1 LRLHTEYSLVD
12 GIVRVPEL
20 MAAVSSAGMPAV
32 ALTDQSNLFA
42 MVKFY
47 KEALSAGV
55 KPLIGVDA
63 WIREVGERAPPSR
76 IVFLCQDL
84 VGYRHLTQL
93 VTRSFLEGQQ
103 RGAPMLERSWL
114 QSDMLRGLIVL
125 SGGAEGDI
133 GQAITRGR
141 DDEAARCLA
150 RWQALCG
157 DRFYLEVQR
166 TGRAGEEA
174 HAEAVIDLALERGVA
189 AIATNDV
196 RFLTRAEFDAHE
208 ARVCIHDGALLA
220 DPARARRY
228 SEEQYLKSPA
238 EMAEL
243 FKDMPELLDNT
254 IEISKR
260 CSLEIRLGSSMLPAY
275 PVPAGSNTEDFLR
288 DEAVRGLG
296 ARLTASQIA
305 GDGRTAADGR
315 TADVARAVANEARMA
330 DEVRA
335 AANEMRAAN
344 DACAVA
350 NEARTAAS
358 DPRTPAYQ
366 ARLDLELGVICSMG
380 FAGYFLIVADF
391 IRWARENGVPV
402 GPGRGSGAGS
412 LVAYVLGI
420 TDLDPI
426 EHDLLFERFLNP
438 ERVSMPDFDV
448 DFCMEGRDRVIEY
461 VANKYGRERVSQII
475 TYGTLAA
482 KAVVRDVGRV
492 LGHNY
497 GYVDKIAKLI
507 PFEIGITL
515 DKALEQEEELK
526 RLYSGDAEVRELID
540 LARTLEGLARNA
552 GTHAGGV
559 VIAPSVLTD
568 FTPLYCEEGSTTPVT
583 QFDKDDVEAAG
594 LVKFDFLGLRTLT
607 IIDWAVRDINTKRA
621 SLGEAPLV
629 ISALPM
635 DDAATYQ
642 LLKSCKTT
650 AVFQLESRG
659 MKDLIRRLQ
668 PDRFGDIVA
677 LVALFRPGPLQSG
690 MVEDFISRKHDT
702 SGATIDYLHPDLKP
716 VLAATY
722 GVILYQEQV
731 MQIAQILAGYTLG
744 GADLLRRAMGK
755 KKAEEMAKQ
764 RSVFVSGAVARGV
777 REAQATHIFDLMEK
791 FAGYGFNKS
800 HSAAY
805 ALLSYQTAWLK
816 AHYPAAFMA
825 AVLSSDMDKTDKVVT
840 LIDECASMELTV
852 QPPDVNESVYAFHVS
867 GPLSIRFGLGAIKGV
882 GASAVEAIIEE
893 RTARGPFQ
901 SLPDLCRRIDLQR
914 VNRRVFDALI
924 RSGSLDRIGPNRA
937 TLTAELDRAMHL
949 GEQNSR
955 AMSVGQVDLFGLS
968 AAPDSVVTDW
978 NEATRLA
985 GERETLGLF
994 LSGHPITPYQPDLKL
1009 LGCARLAD
1017 VISGPKPAAPIDG
1030 ARSWSAGKAA
1040 TVAGLVLEI
1049 RRRPNRVTL
1058 ILDDRSARLEVS
1070 LYEEIFQQHRDIIV
1084 KDAIL
1089 IIDGT
1094 LRFDDFIEAWRLQAK
1109 SLMDIDRARERFAR
1123 RLWLRWPAEFDGPQG
1138 MNRFEQ
1144 MLKPYLRGPCGVSV
1158 VVNRPEYSGRLNLA
1172 DTWSVRASRELLD
1185 KLSALVGRD
1194 GWYLVYGP
1202 RNDVRG
1208 EETSSWR

>member
-1 LRLHTEYSLVD
+1 VSQFVHLRLHTEYSLVD
-12 GIVRVPEL
+12 GVVRVPDL
-20 MAAVSSAGMPAV
+20 MAAVAAAGMPAV

-47 KEALSAGV
+47 KEAQAAGI

-63 WIREVGERAPPSR
+63 WIREAGERALPTR
-76 IVFLCQDL
+76 IVFLCQNL
-84 VGYRHLTQL
+84 IGYRNLTRL
-93 VTRSFLEGQQ
+93 VTRSYLEGQQ
-103 RGAPMLERSWL
+103 RGAPMLDRSWL
-114 QSDMLRGLIVL
+114 QRESLQGLILL

-133 GQAITRGR
+133 GRCLGRGR
-141 DDEAARCLA
+141 DADALRCLQG
-150 RWQALCG
+150 WQSLCG

-174 HAEAVIDLALERGVA
+174 YTEAVLDLASEQGVA
-189 AIATNDV
+189 ALATNDV
-196 RFLTRAEFDAHE
+196 RFLQREDFEAHE

-220 DPARARRY
+220 DSSRARRY

-238 EMAEL
+238 EMAAL
-243 FKDMPELLDNT
+243 FSDVPELLANT
-254 IEISKR
+254 VEVAKR
-260 CSLEIRLGSSMLPAY
+260 CSLEIRLGASMLPAY
-275 PVPAGSNTEDFLR
+275 PVPPGTSTEDFLR
-288 DEAVRGLG
+288 LEARRGLG
-296 ARLTASQIA
+296 SRLTAPPSTYEARLT
-305 GDGRTAADGR
+305 
-315 TADVARAVANEARMA
+315 
-330 DEVRA
+330 
-335 AANEMRAAN
+335 
-344 DACAVA
+344 
-350 NEARTAAS
+350 
-358 DPRTPAYQ
+358 
-366 ARLDLELGVICSMG
+366 LELDVICPMG

-448 DFCMEGRDRVIEY
+448 DFCMEGRDRVIDY

-497 GYVDKIAKLI
+497 GYVDRIAKLI
-507 PFEIGITL
+507 PFEIGMTL
-515 DKALEQEEELK
+515 EKALLQEEELK
-526 RLYSGDAEVRELID
+526 RLYDGDAEVHELID
-540 LARTLEGLARNA
+540 LASSLEGLARNA

-607 IIDWAVRDINTKRA
+607 IIDWAVRDINAVRA
-621 SLGEAPLV
+621 ARGEPVLNMAE
-629 ISALPM
+629 LPM
-635 DDAATYQ
+635 DDAPSFA
-642 LLKSCKTT
+642 LLKSTKTT

-690 MVEDFISRKHDT
+690 MVDDFIARKHDT

-716 VLAATY
+716 VLEATY

-744 GADLLRRAMGK
+744 SADLLRRAMGK
-755 KKAEEMAKQ
+755 KKPEEMAKQ
-764 RSVFVSGAVARGV
+764 RSIFVDGAVTRGC
-777 REAQATHIFDLMEK
+777 AKSQATMIFDLMEK

-816 AHYPAAFMA
+816 AHYPASFMA
-825 AVLSSDMDKTDKVVT
+825 AVLSSDMDKTDKVVM
-840 LIDECASMELTV
+840 LFDECASMGLTV
-852 QPPDVNESVYAFHVS
+852 LPPDVNESVYAFRVA
-867 GPLSIRFGLGAIKGV
+867 GELSIRYGMGAIKGV

-893 RTARGPFQ
+893 RGARGPF
-901 SLPDLCRRIDLQR
+901 STLPDLCRRVDLQR
-914 VNRRVFDALI
+914 VNRRVFEALI
-924 RSGSLDRIGPNRA
+924 RSGSLDSIGANRA
-937 TLTAELDRAMHL
+937 TLMAELDRAMQL

-955 AMSVGQVDLFGLS
+955 AISVGQVDLFGLS
-968 AAPDSVVTDW
+968 AAENASVADW
-978 NEATRLA
+978 SEAQRLA

-994 LSGHPITPYQPDLKL
+994 LSGHPITPYEPDLKFL
-1009 LGCARLAD
+1009 VSARLAD
-1017 VISGPKPAAPIDG
+1017 VGGPKPVAAEG
-1030 ARSWSAGKAA
+1030 GRSWGGGKSA

-1070 LYEEIFQQHRDIIV
+1070 LYEETFQQHRDIIV

-1089 IIDGT
+1089 IVEGT

-1109 SLMDIDRARERFAR
+1109 TLMDIDRARERYAR
-1123 RLWLRWPAEFDGPQG
+1123 RLWLKWPSEFDDPQG
-1138 MNRFEQ
+1138 MGRFEQ

-1158 VVNRPEYSGRLNLA
+1158 ALNRAEYSGKMHLSDA
-1172 DTWSVRASRELLD
+1172 WSVRPTRELLS
-1185 KLSALVGRD
+1185 KLSSMVGRE

>member
-1 LRLHTEYSLVD
+1 MTGFVHLRLHTEYSLID
-12 GIVRVPEL
+12 GIVRMPEL
-20 MAAVSSAGMPAV
+20 MTAVASAGMPAV

-47 KEALSAGV
+47 KDAQQAGV

-63 WIREVGERAPPSR
+63 WIREAAERAPPTR
-76 IVFLCQDL
+76 LVLLCQNL
-84 VGYRHLTQL
+84 TGYRHLTQL
-93 VTRSFLEGQQ
+93 VTRSYLEGQQ
-103 RGAPMLERSWL
+103 RGAPMIERAWL
-114 QSDMLRGLIVL
+114 TAESLGGLVVL
-125 SGGAEGDI
+125 SGGPDGDI
-133 GQAITRGR
+133 GRAIARGR
-141 DDEAARCLA
+141 EDEAARCLDA
-150 RWQALCG
+150 WLDLCG

-166 TGRAGEEA
+166 TGRPGELVYTEA
-174 HAEAVIDLALERGVA
+174 ALDLAAARSVA
-189 AIATNDV
+189 ALATNDV
-196 RFLTRAEFDAHE
+196 RFLTRADFEAHE

-220 DPARARRY
+220 DPARPRRY

-243 FKDMPELLDNT
+243 FADCPELLMNT
-254 IEISKR
+254 VEVAKR
-260 CSLEIRLGSSMLPAY
+260 CSLEIKLGASMLPAY
-275 PVPAGSNTEDFLR
+275 PVPVGSTTEDYLR
-288 DEAVRGLG
+288 DEAQRGLRE
-296 ARLTASQIA
+296 RL
-305 GDGRTAADGR
+305 AA
-315 TADVARAVANEARMA
+315 
-330 DEVRA
+330 
-335 AANEMRAAN
+335 
-344 DACAVA
+344 
-350 NEARTAAS
+350 
-358 DPRTPAYQ
+358 TPAPGSAPRVREEYEQ
-366 ARLDLELGVICSMG
+366 RLALELGVICSMG

-448 DFCMEGRDRVIEY
+448 DFCMEGRDRVIDY
-461 VANKYGRERVSQII
+461 VAAKYGRERVSQII

-497 GYVDKIAKLI
+497 GYVDRIAKLI

-515 DKALEQEEELK
+515 DKALEQEEELAK
-526 RLYSGDAEVRELID
+526 LYGSDGEVRELID
-540 LARTLEGLARNA
+540 LARSLEGLARNA

-568 FTPLYCEEGSTTPVT
+568 FTPLYCEEGSSTPVT

-607 IIDWAVRDINTKRA
+607 IIDWAVRDINAAREA
-621 SLGEAPLV
+621 AGEAPLV
-629 ISALPM
+629 ITALPM

-642 LLKSCKTT
+642 LLKNCSTT

-690 MVEDFISRKHDT
+690 MVDDFIARKHDT
-702 SGATIDYLHPDLKP
+702 SGSAIDYLHPDLKP
-716 VLAATY
+716 VLEATY

-755 KKAEEMAKQ
+755 KKPEEMAKQ

-777 REAQATHIFDLMEK
+777 REQQATWIFDLMEK

-825 AVLSSDMDKTDKVVT
+825 AVLSADMDKTDKIVT
-840 LIDECASMELTV
+840 LIDECASMKLEVL
-852 QPPDVNESVYAFHVS
+852 PPAVNESVYAFKVA
-867 GPLSIRFGLGAIKGV
+867 GPASIRYGLGAIKGV
-882 GASAVEAIIEE
+882 GKAAVEALIAD
-893 RTARGPFQ
+893 RGARGPFT
-901 SLPDLCRRIDLQR
+901 SLADLCRRIDLSR
-914 VNRRVFDALI
+914 VNKRALEAMI
-924 RSGSLDRIGPNRA
+924 RSGCLDALGANRA
-937 TLTAELDRAMHL
+937 TLSAELERSMQL
-949 GEQNSR
+949 GEQNSL
-955 AMSVGQVDLFGLS
+955 AVSTGQDDLFGLG
-968 AAPDSVVTDW
+968 AAQAAVLPATGVLPDWT
-978 NEATRLA
+978 EAVRL
-985 GERETLGLF
+985 GYERETLGLF
-994 LSGHPITPYQPDLKL
+994 LSGHPITPYEPDLKFL
-1009 LGCARLAD
+1009 VSARLAD
-1017 VISGPKPAAPIDG
+1017 IGGPKPAPAPEG
-1030 ARSWSAGKAA
+1030 GRTWVAA
-1040 TVAGLVLEI
+1040 KTVTVAGLVLEI

-1058 ILDDRSARLEVS
+1058 ILDDRSGRLEVS
-1070 LYEEIFQQHRDIIV
+1070 LFEELFQQYREIIV

-1089 IIDGT
+1089 VIDGG

-1109 SLMDIDRARERFAR
+1109 ALLPIDKARERYAR

-1138 MNRFEQ
+1138 LNRFEEL
-1144 MLKPYLRGPCGVSV
+1144 LKPYLRGPCGISV
-1158 VVNRPEYSGRLNLA
+1158 AIQRPGFSGKLNLA
-1172 DTWSVRASRELLD
+1172 EAWSVRPTREFLD
-1185 KLSALVGRD
+1185 SLSALVGRD

-1202 RNDVRG
+1202 RSEVRG
-1208 EETSSWR
+1208 EESSSWR

>member
-1 LRLHTEYSLVD
+1 VRDVSQFVHLKLHTEYSLVD
-12 GIVRVPEL
+12 GVVRVPEL
-20 MAAVSSAGMPAV
+20 MAAVSSAAMPAV

-47 KEALSAGV
+47 KEAQAAGV

-63 WIREVGERAPPSR
+63 WVREVGERVPPSR
-76 IVFLCQDL
+76 IVFLCQNL
-84 VGYRHLTQL
+84 EGYRHLTQL
-93 VTRSFLEGQQ
+93 VTRSYLEGQQ
-103 RGAPMLERSWL
+103 RGVPMLEHEWL
-114 QSDMLRGLIVL
+114 DAANLRGLIVL
-125 SGGAEGDI
+125 SGGPEGDI
-133 GQAITRGR
+133 GRALTRGR
-141 DDEAARCLA
+141 EDEAERCLK
-150 RWQALCG
+150 RWQDLCG
-157 DRFYLEVQR
+157 NRFYLEVQR
-166 TGRAGEEA
+166 TGRAGEQVYA
-174 HAEAVIDLALERGVA
+174 DAALDLAERHGVA
-189 AIATNDV
+189 ALATNDV
-196 RFLTRAEFDAHE
+196 RFLSRGDFEAHE

-220 DPARARRY
+220 DPGRPRRY
-228 SEEQYLKSPA
+228 SEEQYLKSPQ
-238 EMAEL
+238 EMAQL
-243 FKDMPELLDNT
+243 FADVPELLANT
-254 IEISKR
+254 LEVAKR
-260 CSLEIRLGSSMLPAY
+260 CSLEIRLGASMLPAY
-275 PVPAGSNTEDFLR
+275 PVPSGSSTEEYLR
-288 DEAVRGLG
+288 TQSQRGLEARLAEPPQQYG
-296 ARLTASQIA
+296 ARLT
-305 GDGRTAADGR
+305 
-315 TADVARAVANEARMA
+315 
-330 DEVRA
+330 
-335 AANEMRAAN
+335 
-344 DACAVA
+344 
-350 NEARTAAS
+350 
-358 DPRTPAYQ
+358 
-366 ARLDLELGVICSMG
+366 LELDVICAMG

-448 DFCMEGRDRVIEY
+448 DFCMDGRDRVIDY
-461 VANKYGRERVSQII
+461 VAKKYGRERVSQII

-507 PFEIGITL
+507 PMEIGMTL
-515 DKALEQEEELK
+515 EKALEQEEELR
-526 RLYSGDAEVRELID
+526 RLYQEDGEVRDLID
-540 LARTLEGLARNA
+540 LAKSLEGLARNA

-607 IIDWAVRDINTKRA
+607 IIDWVVRDVNAERA
-621 SLGEAPLV
+621 ARGEAPLV
-629 ISALPM
+629 MNNLPM
-635 DDAATYQ
+635 DDPATYA
-642 LLKSCKTT
+642 LLKSTRTT

-659 MKDLIRRLQ
+659 MKDLIKRLQ

-690 MVEDFISRKHDT
+690 MVDDFIARKHDT
-702 SGATIDYLHPDLKP
+702 SGATIDYLHPQLKP
-716 VLAATY
+716 ALEATY

-744 GADLLRRAMGK
+744 SADLLRRAMGK
-755 KKAEEMAKQ
+755 KKPEEMAKQ
-764 RSVFVSGAVARGV
+764 RSIFVQGATARGV

-825 AVLSSDMDKTDKVVT
+825 AVLSSDMDKTDKVV
-840 LIDECASMELTV
+840 LLFDECASMGLTV
-852 QPPDVNESVYAFHVS
+852 LPPDVNESVFKFRVA
-867 GPLSIRFGLGAIKGV
+867 GPLSIRYGLGAIKGV
-882 GASAVEAIIEE
+882 GESAVEAMIEE
-893 RTARGPFQ
+893 RSARGPFK
-901 SLPDLCRRIDLQR
+901 SLPDLCHRIDLQR
-914 VNRRVFDALI
+914 VNRRVFEALI
-924 RSGSLDRIGPNRA
+924 KSGSLDRIGPNRA
-937 TLTAELDRAMHL
+937 SLNAELERSMHL
-949 GEQNSR
+949 GEQSSR
-955 AMSVGQVDLFGLS
+955 ASSVGQVDLFGLS
-968 AAPDSVVTDW
+968 ATAAEPAAVADW
-978 NEATRLA
+978 SEAQRLA

-994 LSGHPITPYQPDLKL
+994 LTGHPITPYEPDLKFL
-1009 LGCARLAD
+1009 VSARLAD
-1017 VISGPKPAAPIDG
+1017 VGGPKPAPAPEG
-1030 ARSWSAGKAA
+1030 GRSWSAGKPA

-1070 LYEEIFQQHRDIIV
+1070 LFEEAFQQHRDIIV

-1089 IIDGT
+1089 IVEGS
-1094 LRFDDFIEAWRLQAK
+1094 LRYDDFIEGWRLQAK
-1109 SLMDIDRARERFAR
+1109 TLMDIDRARERFAR
-1123 RLWLRWPAEFDGPQG
+1123 RLWLKWPKEFDEPAG
-1138 MNRFEQ
+1138 MSRFEQ

-1158 VVNRPEYSGRLNLA
+1158 ALNRPEYSGKVHLSDA
-1172 DTWSVRASRELLD
+1172 WSVRPTRELLN
-1185 KLSALVGRD
+1185 KLSALVGRE

>member
-47 KEALSAGV
+47 KEALAAGV

-76 IVFLCQDL
+76 AVFLCQNL

-114 QSDMLRGLIVL
+114 QSDMLQGLIVL

-133 GQAITRGR
+133 GQAIARGR

-150 RWQALCG
+150 RWQELCG

-166 TGRAGEEA
+166 TGRAGEEIY
-174 HAEAVIDLALERGVA
+174 AEAVIDLGLEHGVA
-189 AIATNDV
+189 ALATNDV
-196 RFLTRAEFDAHE
+196 RFLTRAEFEAHE

-220 DPARARRY
+220 DPGRARRY

-243 FKDMPELLDNT
+243 FKDAPELLDNT
-254 IEISKR
+254 VEVAKR

-288 DEAVRGLG
+288 EEAVRGLE
-296 ARLTASQIA
+296 ARLTASR
-305 GDGRTAADGR
+305 GAA
-315 TADVARAVANEARMA
+315 AAVAG
-330 DEVRA
+330 
-335 AANEMRAAN
+335 
-344 DACAVA
+344 
-350 NEARTAAS
+350 TS
-358 DPRTPAYQ
+358 AYE

-391 IRWARENGVPV
+391 IRWARDNGVPV

-526 RLYSGDAEVRELID
+526 RLYEGDSEVRELID

-607 IIDWAVRDINTKRA
+607 IIDWAVRDINAKRA
-621 SLGEAPLV
+621 LVGEAPLV
-629 ISALPM
+629 MSALPM

-690 MVEDFISRKHDT
+690 MVEDFIARKHDT

-777 REAQATHIFDLMEK
+777 RESQATHIFDLMEK

-840 LIDECASMELTV
+840 LIDECASMGLTV

-867 GPLSIRFGLGAIKGV
+867 GAMSIRFGLGAIKGV

-893 RTARGPFQ
+893 RTAAGPFQ

-968 AAPDSVVTDW
+968 AAPDSVVADW

-994 LSGHPITPYQPDLKL
+994 LSGHPITPYEPDLRL

-1017 VISGPKPAAPIDG
+1017 VVSGPKPAAPIDG

-1123 RLWLRWPAEFDGPQG
+1123 RLWLRWPEEFDGPQG
-1138 MNRFEQ
+1138 LNRFEQ
-1144 MLKPYLRGPCGVSV
+1144 TLRPYLRGPCGVSV
-1158 VVNRPEYSGRLNLA
+1158 VVNRPEYVGRLNLA
-1172 DTWSVRASRELLD
+1172 ETWSVRASRELLD
-1185 KLSALVGRD
+1185 KLTALVGRD

>member
-1 LRLHTEYSLVD
+1 LHTEYSLVD

-20 MAAVSSAGMPAV
+20 MAAVSTAGMPAV

-47 KEALSAGV
+47 KEALAAGV

-76 IVFLCQDL
+76 VVFLCQNL
-84 VGYRHLTQL
+84 AGYRHLTQL

-114 QSDMLRGLIVL
+114 QGDVLQGLIVL

-133 GQAITRGR
+133 GQAIARGR
-141 DDEAARCLA
+141 DDEAARCLT
-150 RWQALCG
+150 RWQELCG

-174 HAEAVIDLALERGVA
+174 HAEAVIDLSLERGVA
-189 AIATNDV
+189 ALATNDV
-196 RFLTRAEFDAHE
+196 RFLTRAEFEAHE

-220 DPARARRY
+220 DPSRTRRY

-238 EMAEL
+238 EMVEL
-243 FKDMPELLDNT
+243 FKDAPELLDNT
-254 IEISKR
+254 VEVAKR
-260 CSLEIRLGSSMLPAY
+260 CSLEIRLGASMLPAY
-275 PVPAGSNTEDFLR
+275 PVPQGSNTEDFLR
-288 DEAVRGLG
+288 AEAARGLQ
-296 ARLTASQIA
+296 ARLMASR
-305 GDGRTAADGR
+305 GAA
-315 TADVARAVANEARMA
+315 T
-330 DEVRA
+330 EVPA
-335 AANEMRAAN
+335 ATE
-344 DACAVA
+344 
-350 NEARTAAS
+350 
-358 DPRTPAYQ
+358 TPAAPVAGGSGYE

-391 IRWARENGVPV
+391 IRWARDNGVPV

-526 RLYSGDAEVRELID
+526 RLYDGDSEIRELID

-607 IIDWAVRDINTKRA
+607 IIDWAVRDINAKRA
-621 SLGEAPLV
+621 ASGEAPLV
-629 ISALPM
+629 MSALPM

-690 MVEDFISRKHDT
+690 MVDDFIARKHDT

-716 VLAATY
+716 VLEATY

-777 REAQATHIFDLMEK
+777 RETQATHIFDLMEK

-840 LIDECASMELTV
+840 LIDECASMGLDV

-867 GPLSIRFGLGAIKGV
+867 GAMSIRFGLGAIKGV

-893 RTARGPFQ
+893 RTANGPYQ

-978 NEATRLA
+978 SEAQRLA

-994 LSGHPITPYQPDLKL
+994 LSGHPITPYEPDLKL

-1017 VISGPKPAAPIDG
+1017 VVSGPKPAAAADG
-1030 ARSWSAGKAA
+1030 ARSWSAGRAA

-1089 IIDGT
+1089 IVDGT
-1094 LRFDDFIEAWRLQAK
+1094 LRFDDFIEGWRLQAK

-1123 RLWLRWPAEFDGPQG
+1123 RLWLRWPEEFDGPQG
-1138 MNRFEQ
+1138 LNRFEQ
-1144 MLKPYLRGPCGVSV
+1144 MLRPYLRGPCGVSV
-1158 VVNRPEYSGRLNLA
+1158 AVNRPDYLGRLNLA

-1185 KLSALVGRD
+1185 KLTALVGRD
-1194 GWYLVYGP
+1194 GWYLLYGP

>member
-1 LRLHTEYSLVD
+1 MTGFVHLRLHTEYSLID
-12 GIVRVPEL
+12 GIVRMPEL
-20 MAAVSSAGMPAV
+20 MTAVASAGMPAV

-47 KEALSAGV
+47 KDAQQAGV

-63 WIREVGERAPPSR
+63 WIREAAERAPPTR
-76 IVFLCQDL
+76 LVLLCQNL
-84 VGYRHLTQL
+84 TGYRNLTQL
-93 VTRSFLEGQQ
+93 VTRSYLEGQQ
-103 RGAPMLERSWL
+103 RGAPMIERAWL
-114 QSDMLRGLIVL
+114 TAESLGGLVVL
-125 SGGAEGDI
+125 SGGPDGDI
-133 GQAITRGR
+133 GRAIARGR
-141 DDEAARCLA
+141 EDEAARCLDA
-150 RWQALCG
+150 WLDLCG

-166 TGRAGEEA
+166 TGRPGELVYTEA
-174 HAEAVIDLALERGVA
+174 ALDLAAARGVA
-189 AIATNDV
+189 ALATNDV
-196 RFLTRAEFDAHE
+196 RFLTRADFEAHE

-220 DPARARRY
+220 DPARPRRY

-243 FKDMPELLDNT
+243 FADCPELLMNT
-254 IEISKR
+254 VEVAKR
-260 CSLEIRLGSSMLPAY
+260 CSLEIKLGASMLPAY
-275 PVPAGSNTEDFLR
+275 PVPVGSTTEDYLR
-288 DEAVRGLG
+288 DEAQRGLRD
-296 ARLTASQIA
+296 RL
-305 GDGRTAADGR
+305 AA
-315 TADVARAVANEARMA
+315 
-330 DEVRA
+330 
-335 AANEMRAAN
+335 
-344 DACAVA
+344 
-350 NEARTAAS
+350 
-358 DPRTPAYQ
+358 TPAPGSAPRVREEYEQ
-366 ARLDLELGVICSMG
+366 RLALELGVICSMG

-448 DFCMEGRDRVIEY
+448 DFCMEGRDRVIDY
-461 VANKYGRERVSQII
+461 VAAKYGRERVSQII

-497 GYVDKIAKLI
+497 GYVDRIAKLI

-515 DKALEQEEELK
+515 DKALEQEEELAK
-526 RLYSGDAEVRELID
+526 LYGSDGEVRELID
-540 LARTLEGLARNA
+540 LARSLEGLARNA

-568 FTPLYCEEGSTTPVT
+568 FTPLYCEEGSSTPVT

-607 IIDWAVRDINTKRA
+607 IIDWAVRDINAGREA
-621 SLGEAPLV
+621 AGEAPLV
-629 ISALPM
+629 ITTLPM

-642 LLKSCKTT
+642 LLKNCSTT

-690 MVEDFISRKHDT
+690 MVDDFIARKHDT
-702 SGATIDYLHPDLKP
+702 SGSAIDYLHPDLKP
-716 VLAATY
+716 VLEATY

-755 KKAEEMAKQ
+755 KKPEEMAKQ

-777 REAQATHIFDLMEK
+777 REQQATWIFDLMEK

-825 AVLSSDMDKTDKVVT
+825 AVLSADMDKTDKIVT
-840 LIDECASMELTV
+840 LIDECASMKLEVL
-852 QPPDVNESVYAFHVS
+852 PPAVNESVYAFKVA
-867 GPLSIRFGLGAIKGV
+867 GPASIRYGLGAIKGV
-882 GASAVEAIIEE
+882 GKAAVEALIAD
-893 RTARGPFQ
+893 RGARGPFT
-901 SLPDLCRRIDLQR
+901 SLADLCRRIDLSR
-914 VNRRVFDALI
+914 VNKRALEAMI
-924 RSGSLDRIGPNRA
+924 RSGCLDALGANRA
-937 TLTAELDRAMHL
+937 TLSAELERSMQL
-949 GEQNSR
+949 GEQNSL
-955 AMSVGQVDLFGLS
+955 AVSTGQDDLFGLG
-968 AAPDSVVTDW
+968 AAQAAVLPATGVLPDWT
-978 NEATRLA
+978 EAVRL
-985 GERETLGLF
+985 GYERETLGLF
-994 LSGHPITPYQPDLKL
+994 LSGHPITPYEPDLKFL
-1009 LGCARLAD
+1009 VSARLAD
-1017 VISGPKPAAPIDG
+1017 IGGPKPAPAPEG
-1030 ARSWSAGKAA
+1030 GRTWVAA
-1040 TVAGLVLEI
+1040 KTVTVAGLVLEI

-1058 ILDDRSARLEVS
+1058 ILDDRSGRLEVS
-1070 LYEEIFQQHRDIIV
+1070 LFEELFQQYREIIV

-1089 IIDGT
+1089 VIDGG

-1109 SLMDIDRARERFAR
+1109 ALLPIDKARERYAR

-1138 MNRFEQ
+1138 LNRFEEL
-1144 MLKPYLRGPCGVSV
+1144 LKPYLRGPCGISV
-1158 VVNRPEYSGRLNLA
+1158 AIQRPGFSGKLNLA
-1172 DTWSVRASRELLD
+1172 EAWSVRPTREFLD
-1185 KLSALVGRD
+1185 SLSALVGRD

-1202 RNDVRG
+1202 RSEVRG
-1208 EETSSWR
+1208 EESSSWR

>member
-1 LRLHTEYSLVD
+1 VSQFVHLRLHTEYSLLD

-20 MAAVSSAGMPAV
+20 MAAVAAAGMPAV

-47 KEALSAGV
+47 KEAQGAGV

-63 WIREVGERAPPSR
+63 WIRDGERSSSR
-76 IVFLCQDL
+76 IVFLCQNM

-103 RGAPMLERSWL
+103 RGAPMLERAWL
-114 QSDMLRGLIVL
+114 EREMLEGLIVL

-133 GQAITRGR
+133 GQALARGKEE
-141 DDEAARCLA
+141 EAARCLA

-166 TGRAGEEA
+166 TGRAGEPVYS
-174 HAEAVIDLALERGVA
+174 EAVLDLAQERGVA
-189 AIATNDV
+189 AVATNDV
-196 RFLTRAEFDAHE
+196 RFLTRPEFEAHE

-220 DPARARRY
+220 DTNRARRY
-228 SEEQYLKSPA
+228 SEEQYLKTPD
-238 EMAEL
+238 EMAQL
-243 FKDMPELLDNT
+243 FADVPELLVNT
-254 IEISKR
+254 VEVAKR
-260 CSLEIRLGSSMLPAY
+260 CSLEIKLGASMLPAY
-275 PVPAGSNTEDFLR
+275 PVPAGSTTEQFLR
-288 DEAVRGLG
+288 DESQCGLD
-296 ARLTASQIA
+296 ARLRQARALNGISP
-305 GDGRTAADGR
+305 
-315 TADVARAVANEARMA
+315 DVA
-330 DEVRA
+330 
-335 AANEMRAAN
+335 
-344 DACAVA
+344 
-350 NEARTAAS
+350 
-358 DPRTPAYQ
+358 AYGE
-366 ARLDLELGVICSMG
+366 RLALELGVICSMG

-412 LVAYVLGI
+412 LVAFALGI

-448 DFCMEGRDRVIEY
+448 DFCMEGRDRVIDY
-461 VANKYGRERVSQII
+461 VAKKYGRERVSQII

-515 DKALEQEEELK
+515 DKALAQEEELR
-526 RLYSGDAEVRELID
+526 RLYDGDEDVRELID

-607 IIDWAVRDINTKRA
+607 IIDWAVRDINAQRA
-621 SLGEAPLV
+621 REGAPGV
-629 ISALPM
+629 VMSALPM

-690 MVEDFISRKHDT
+690 MVDDFIARKHDT
-702 SGATIDYLHPDLKP
+702 SGATIDYLHLDLKP
-716 VLAATY
+716 VLEATY

-755 KKAEEMAKQ
+755 KKPEEMAKQ
-764 RSVFVSGAVARGV
+764 RSVFVNGAVARGV
-777 REAQATHIFDLMEK
+777 REAQATMIFDLMEK

-840 LIDECASMELTV
+840 LIDECAGMNLIVE
-852 QPPDVNESVYAFHVS
+852 PPDVNESVYAFKVS
-867 GPLSIRFGLGAIKGV
+867 APKSIRYGMGAIKGV

-893 RTARGPFQ
+893 RTANGLYR
-901 SLPDLCRRIDLQR
+901 SLPDLCRRVDLQR
-914 VNRRVFDALI
+914 VNRRVFEALI
-924 RSGSLDRIGPNRA
+924 RSGSLDRIGANRA
-937 TLTAELDRAMHL
+937 SLTAQLDRAVHL

-955 AMSVGQVDLFGLS
+955 AMSVGQVDLFGLN
-968 AAPDSVVTDW
+968 AAEDTRIEEWTD
-978 NEATRLA
+978 AQRLA

-994 LSGHPITPYQPDLKL
+994 LTGHPITPYEPDLKFL
-1009 LGCARLAD
+1009 VGARLAD
-1017 VISGPKPAAPIDG
+1017 VGGAKPAAPKPVPG
-1030 ARSWSAGKAA
+1030 VERSWSTAKGRPA

-1058 ILDDRSARLEVS
+1058 ILDDRTGRLEVS
-1070 LYEEIFQQHRDIIV
+1070 LFEETFQQHRDIIV

-1089 IIDGT
+1089 VVDGS
-1094 LRFDDFIEAWRLQAK
+1094 LRYDDFIEAWRLQAK
-1109 SLMDIDRARERFAR
+1109 TLMDIDRARERFAR
-1123 RLWLRWPAEFDGPQG
+1123 RLWLKWPAALDGPSG
-1138 MNRFEQ
+1138 MTRFEE
-1144 MLKPYLRGPCGVSV
+1144 MLKPYTRGPCGVSV
-1158 VVNRPEYSGRLNLA
+1158 VVSRPDYSGRLNLGEA
-1172 DTWSVRASRELLD
+1172 WSIRPTRELLD
-1185 KLSALVGRD
+1185 KLSAVVGRD
-1194 GWYLVYGP
+1194 GWHLVYGP
-1202 RNDVRG
+1202 RNDIRG
-1208 EETSSWR
+1208 EESSSWQ

>member
-1 LRLHTEYSLVD
+1 MTPFVHLRLHTEYSLLD

-20 MAAVSSAGMPAV
+20 MAAVAGAGMPAV

-47 KEALSAGV
+47 KEAQAAGV

-63 WIREVGERAPPSR
+63 WIREAGERAQPSR
-76 IVFLCQDL
+76 VVLLCQNL
-84 VGYRHLTQL
+84 AGYRHLTQL

-103 RGAPMLERSWL
+103 RGGPQLDRRWL
-114 QSDMLRGLIVL
+114 DADTLGGLIVL
-125 SGGAEGDI
+125 CGGPQGDI
-133 GQAITRGR
+133 GQAFGRGR
-141 DDEAARCLA
+141 DEDAARCLS
-150 RWQALCG
+150 RWQDLCG
-157 DRFYLEVQR
+157 DRFYLEAQR
-166 TGRAGEEA
+166 TGRAGDEA
-174 HAEAVIDLALERGVA
+174 YTEAVLELAQRRGVPA
-189 AIATNDV
+189 VATNDV
-196 RFLTRAEFDAHE
+196 RFLTRAEFEAHE
-208 ARVCIHDGALLA
+208 ARVCIHDGAQLA
-220 DPARARRY
+220 DPARPRRY
-228 SEEQYLKSPA
+228 SEEQYLKNFK
-238 EMAEL
+238 EMSQL
-243 FKDMPELLDNT
+243 FADAPELLTNT
-254 IEISKR
+254 LEIAKR
-260 CSLEIRLGSSMLPAY
+260 CSLEIKLGASMLPAY
-275 PVPAGSNTEDFLR
+275 PVPAGSTTEHFLR
-288 DEAVRGLG
+288 DESERGMAARLEQARTLRGTVLDGPEYG
-296 ARLTASQIA
+296 ARLA
-305 GDGRTAADGR
+305 
-315 TADVARAVANEARMA
+315 
-330 DEVRA
+330 
-335 AANEMRAAN
+335 
-344 DACAVA
+344 
-350 NEARTAAS
+350 
-358 DPRTPAYQ
+358 
-366 ARLDLELGVICSMG
+366 LELGVICSMG

-412 LVAYVLGI
+412 LVAFALGV

-515 DKALEQEEELK
+515 DKALLQEEELR
-526 RLYSGDAEVRELID
+526 RLYGSDAEVRELID
-540 LARTLEGLARNA
+540 LARSLEGLARNA

-568 FTPLYCEEGSTTPVT
+568 FTPLYCEEGGTTPVT

-607 IIDWAVRDINTKRA
+607 IIDWAVRDIDAERA
-621 SLGEAPLV
+621 RGGEGPLLMN
-629 ISALPM
+629 ALPM

-642 LLKSCKTT
+642 LLKSTRTT

-690 MVEDFISRKHDT
+690 MVDDFIARKHDT
-702 SGATIDYLHPDLKP
+702 TGAAVDYLHPDLKP
-716 VLAATY
+716 VLEATY

-755 KKAEEMAKQ
+755 KKAEEMADQ
-764 RSVFVSGAVARGV
+764 RSVFVTGAVGRGV
-777 REAQATHIFDLMEK
+777 PEGQATMIFDLMEK

-816 AHYPAAFMA
+816 AHHPAAFMA

-840 LIDECASMELTV
+840 LRDECASMRLSVE
-852 QPPDVNESVYAFHVS
+852 PPDVNESVFAFRVA
-867 GPLSIRFGLGAIKGV
+867 GPRSIRYGMGAIKGV

-893 RTARGPFQ
+893 RTAHGPYR
-901 SLPDLCRRIDLQR
+901 SLPDLCSRVDLQR
-914 VNRRVFDALI
+914 VNRRVFEALI
-924 RSGSLDRIGPNRA
+924 RSGSLDRIGANRA
-937 TLTAELDRAMHL
+937 TLTAQLDRAVHL

-968 AAPDSVVTDW
+968 AAEDAALPEWSD
-978 NEATRLA
+978 AQRLA

-994 LSGHPITPYQPDLKL
+994 LTGHPITPYERDLKF
-1009 LGCARLAD
+1009 LGCARLVD
-1017 VISGPKPAAPIDG
+1017 VGGPKPAAAAG
-1030 ARSWSAGKAA
+1030 GERVWSAGRTA
-1040 TVAGLVLEI
+1040 TVGGLVWEI

-1058 ILDDRSARLEVS
+1058 ILDDGSARLEVT
-1070 LYEEIFQQHRDIIV
+1070 LFEEIFHQHRDIIV

-1094 LRFDDFIEAWRLQAK
+1094 LRFDDFIEGWRLQAK
-1109 SLMDIDRARERFAR
+1109 SIMDIDRARERFAR
-1123 RLWLRWPAEFDGPQG
+1123 RLWVRWPASFDGPQG
-1138 MNRFEQ
+1138 MNRFEDV
-1144 MLKPYLRGPCGVSV
+1144 LKPYLRGPCGMSV
-1158 VVNRPEYSGRLNLA
+1158 VVNRPEYSGRVNLA
-1172 DTWSVRASRELLD
+1172 DAWSVRPTRELLD
-1185 KLSALVGRD
+1185 KLSGLVGPD

-1202 RNDVRG
+1202 RNETRG

>member
-1 LRLHTEYSLVD
+1 MCGVSGFVHLRVHTEYSLVD

-20 MAAVSSAGMPAV
+20 MAAVAAAGMPAV

-47 KEALSAGV
+47 KEAQSAGV

-63 WIREVGERAPPSR
+63 WIREAGERAPPSR
-76 IVFLCQDL
+76 IVFLCQNL

-93 VTRSFLEGQQ
+93 VTRTFLEGQQ
-103 RGAPMLERSWL
+103 RGVPMLDRAWL
-114 QSDMLRGLIVL
+114 GGDALRGLIVL

-133 GQAITRGR
+133 GQAIVRGR

-150 RWQALCG
+150 RWQSLCG

-166 TGRAGEEA
+166 AGRPGDEA
-174 HAEAVIDLALERGVA
+174 YSEAVMDLAQTHGVA
-189 AIATNDV
+189 ALATNDV
-196 RFLTRAEFDAHE
+196 RFLTRADFEAHE
-208 ARVCIHDGALLA
+208 ARVCIHEGAQLA
-220 DPARARRY
+220 DTSRTRRY

-243 FKDMPELLDNT
+243 YADAPELLRNT
-254 IEISKR
+254 VEVAKR
-260 CSLEIRLGSSMLPAY
+260 CSLEIRLGASILPAY
-275 PVPAGSNTEDFLR
+275 PVPAGSSTEDFLR
-288 DEAVRGLG
+288 EESQRGLS
-296 ARLTASQIA
+296 ARL
-305 GDGRTAADGR
+305 
-315 TADVARAVANEARMA
+315 
-330 DEVRA
+330 A
-335 AANEMRAAN
+335 AA
-344 DACAVA
+344 
-350 NEARTAAS
+350 
-358 DPRTPAYQ
+358 PALALNPESAGVYQ
-366 ARLDLELGVICSMG
+366 ARLELELGVICAMG

-412 LVAYVLGI
+412 LVAYVLCI

-448 DFCMEGRDRVIEY
+448 DFCMDGRDRVIAY
-461 VANKYGRERVSQII
+461 VADKYGRDRVSQII

-515 DKALEQEEELK
+515 DKALEQEEELR
-526 RLYSGDAEVRELID
+526 RLYDADAEVHELID
-540 LARTLEGLARNA
+540 LARSLEGLARNA

-607 IIDWAVRDINTKRA
+607 IIDWVVRDINTERA
-621 SLGEAPLV
+621 QRGEALLV
-629 ISALPM
+629 MTALPM
-635 DDAATYQ
+635 DDAATYA
-642 LLKSCKTT
+642 LLKSTKTT

-690 MVEDFISRKHDT
+690 MVEDFIARKHDT

-755 KKAEEMAKQ
+755 KKAEEMASQ

-777 REAQATHIFDLMEK
+777 KEAQATYIFDLMEK

-816 AHYPAAFMA
+816 AHYPAAYMA

-840 LIDECASMELTV
+840 LIDECTSMGLKV
-852 QPPDVNESVYAFHVS
+852 LPPDVNESVYAFRVA
-867 GPLSIRFGLGAIKGV
+867 GTDRIRYGMGAIKGV
-882 GASAVEAIIEE
+882 GAAAVEAIIDE
-893 RTARGPFQ
+893 RASNGAFK
-901 SLPDLCRRIDLQR
+901 SLPDLCRRIDLQK

-924 RSGSLDRIGPNRA
+924 RSGSLDLIGPNRA
-937 TLTAELDRAMHL
+937 TLTAELDRAMQL

-955 AMSVGQVDLFGLS
+955 ATSVGQVDLFGLS
-968 AAPDSVVTDW
+968 SAAPDAALADW
-978 NEATRLA
+978 SEAQRLA

-994 LSGHPITPYQPDLKL
+994 LSGHPITPYEPDLKF
-1009 LGCARLAD
+1009 LGCQRLAD
-1017 VISGPKPAAPIDG
+1017 VTSGPKPAPAADG
-1030 ARSWSAGKAA
+1030 QRVWSAGKAA

-1070 LYEEIFQQHRDIIV
+1070 LYEETFQQYRDIIV

-1138 MNRFEQ
+1138 MTRFEQ

-1158 VVNRPEYSGRLNLA
+1158 AVNRADYSGKVNLPDA
-1172 DTWSVRASRELLD
+1172 WAVRPTRELLD
-1185 KLSALVGRD
+1185 RLSTLVGRE

-1202 RNDVRG
+1202 RNEVRG

>member
-1 LRLHTEYSLVD
+1 MTGVQTC
-12 GIVRVPEL
+12 
-20 MAAVSSAGMPAV
+20 
-32 ALTDQSNLFA
+32 ALPIS
-42 MVKFY
+42 V
-47 KEALSAGV
+47 
-55 KPLIGVDA
+55 
-63 WIREVGERAPPSR
+63 
-76 IVFLCQDL
+76 
-84 VGYRHLTQL
+84 
-93 VTRSFLEGQQ
+93 
-103 RGAPMLERSWL
+103 
-114 QSDMLRGLIVL
+114 
-125 SGGAEGDI
+125 
-133 GQAITRGR
+133 
-141 DDEAARCLA
+141 
-150 RWQALCG
+150 
-157 DRFYLEVQR
+157 
-166 TGRAGEEA
+166 
-174 HAEAVIDLALERGVA
+174 
-189 AIATNDV
+189 ATNDV
-196 RFLTRAEFDAHE
+196 RFLKREEFEAHE
-208 ARVCIHDGALLA
+208 ARVCIREGALLA
-220 DPARARRY
+220 DTSRTRRY
-228 SEEQYLKSPA
+228 SEEQYLKTPA
-238 EMAEL
+238 EMSEL
-243 FKDMPELLDNT
+243 FADAPELLDNSV
-254 IEISKR
+254 EIAKR
-260 CSLEIRLGSSMLPAY
+260 CSLEIKLGASMLPAY
-275 PVPAGSNTEDFLR
+275 PVPAGSTTEDFLR
-288 DEAVRGLG
+288 EEARRGLG
-296 ARLTASQIA
+296 LRLGEAQSKGGRPLDSDGYDARLQ
-305 GDGRTAADGR
+305 
-315 TADVARAVANEARMA
+315 
-330 DEVRA
+330 
-335 AANEMRAAN
+335 
-344 DACAVA
+344 
-350 NEARTAAS
+350 
-358 DPRTPAYQ
+358 
-366 ARLDLELGVICSMG
+366 LELSVICSMG

-391 IRWARENGVPV
+391 IRWAREHGVPV

-412 LVAYVLGI
+412 LVAFALGI

-448 DFCMEGRDRVIEY
+448 DFCMDGRDRVIEY

-482 KAVVRDVGRV
+482 KAVIRDVGRV

-497 GYVDKIAKLI
+497 GYVDKIAKLV

-515 DKALEQEEELK
+515 DKALEQEEELR

-540 LARTLEGLARNA
+540 LARALEGLARNA

-568 FTPLYCEEGSTTPVT
+568 FTPLYCEEGGSAPVT

-607 IIDWAVRDINTKRA
+607 IIDWAVRDINATRA
-621 SLGEAPLV
+621 AAGDPPL
-629 ISALPM
+629 SMGALPM
-635 DDAATYQ
+635 DDPQTYQ

-702 SGATIDYLHPDLKP
+702 SGATIDYLHPHLKP
-716 VLAATY
+716 VLEATY

-755 KKAEEMAKQ
+755 KKPEEMAKQ

-777 REAQATHIFDLMEK
+777 REAQATMIFDLMEK

-840 LIDECASMELTV
+840 LIDEASSMKLTV
-852 QPPDVNESVYAFHVS
+852 HPPDVNESDYAFRVA
-867 GPLSIRFGLGAIKGV
+867 GPESIRYGMGAIKGV
-882 GASAVEAIIEE
+882 GESAVQAIVEE
-893 RTARGPFQ
+893 RTANGPYR

-914 VNRRVFDALI
+914 VNKRVFEALI
-924 RSGSLDRIGPNRA
+924 KSGSLDHLGPNRA
-937 TLTAELDRAMHL
+937 TLTAELERAMHL

-955 AMSVGQVDLFGLS
+955 AMSVGQVDLFGL
-968 AAPDSVVTDW
+968 AAAENTAVADW
-978 NEATRLA
+978 SDAERLA

-994 LSGHPITPYQPDLKL
+994 LSGHPISPYEPDLKFL
-1009 LGCARLAD
+1009 VSARLAD
-1017 VISGPKPAAPIDG
+1017 VGG
-1030 ARSWSAGKAA
+1030 ARPSAPLGERGWSQGKPA

-1070 LYEEIFQQHRDIIV
+1070 LFEETFQQYRDIIV

-1089 IIDGT
+1089 IVDGM

-1109 SLMDIDRARERFAR
+1109 TLMDIDRARERFAR
-1123 RLWLRWPAEFDGPQG
+1123 RLWLRWPVEFDGPAG
-1138 MNRFEQ
+1138 LKRFED
-1144 MLKPYLRGPCGVSV
+1144 LLRPYLKGPCGVSV
-1158 VVNRPEYSGRLNLA
+1158 AVSRADYTGRLNLA
-1172 DTWSVRASRELLD
+1172 ESWSVRPSRELLD
-1185 KLSALVGRD
+1185 RLSALVGRE

-1202 RNDVRG
+1202 RNDIRG

>member
-1 LRLHTEYSLVD
+1 LTAFVHLRLHTEYSLVD

-20 MAAVSSAGMPAV
+20 MAAVAAGRMPAV

-47 KEALSAGV
+47 KEAQAAGI

-63 WIREVGERAPPSR
+63 WIREPGERAPPSR
-76 IVFLCQDL
+76 IVFLCQNL
-84 VGYRHLTQL
+84 KGYRHLTQL
-93 VTRSFLEGQQ
+93 VTRSYLEGQQ
-103 RGAPMLERSWL
+103 RGAPMLERSWINSDVL
-114 QSDMLRGLIVL
+114 QGLIVL
-125 SGGAEGDI
+125 SGGFEGDI
-133 GQAITRGR
+133 GRCLARGR
-141 DDEAARCLA
+141 DDEAERCLE
-150 RWQALCG
+150 RWQAFCG

-166 TGRAGEEA
+166 TGRAGEQVCSEA
-174 HAEAVIDLALERGVA
+174 AMELAQSRGVA
-189 AIATNDV
+189 AVATNDV
-196 RFLTRAEFDAHE
+196 RFLTRAEFEAHE
-208 ARVCIHDGALLA
+208 ARVCIHDGAQLG
-220 DPARARRY
+220 DVSRAHRY

-243 FKDMPELLDNT
+243 FVDAPELLANT
-254 IEISKR
+254 LEIARR
-260 CSLEIRLGSSMLPAY
+260 CSLEIRLGASMLPAY
-275 PVPAGSNTEDFLR
+275 PVPSGSSTEEFLREESKRGLDIRVAASPALAGS
-288 DEAVRGLG
+288 A
-296 ARLTASQIA
+296 
-305 GDGRTAADGR
+305 
-315 TADVARAVANEARMA
+315 AVAGY
-330 DEVRA
+330 V
-335 AANEMRAAN
+335 
-344 DACAVA
+344 
-350 NEARTAAS
+350 
-358 DPRTPAYQ
+358 
-366 ARLDLELGVICSMG
+366 ARLDLELGVICAMG

-412 LVAYVLGI
+412 LVAYSLGI

-461 VANKYGRERVSQII
+461 VANKYGRDRVSQII

-492 LGHNY
+492 LGHPY

-507 PFEIGITL
+507 PLEIGMTL
-515 DKALEQEEELK
+515 DKALDQEEELK
-526 RLYSGDAEVRELID
+526 RLYDNEPEVHDLID

-568 FTPLYCEEGSTTPVT
+568 FTPLYCEEGSSTPVT

-607 IIDWAVRDINTKRA
+607 IIDWVVRDINEQRA
-621 SLGEAPLV
+621 GSGEAPLGM
-629 ISALPM
+629 SALRM
-635 DDAATYQ
+635 DDAPTYA
-642 LLKSCKTT
+642 LLKSTKTT

-690 MVEDFISRKHDT
+690 MVEDFIARKHDT

-716 VLAATY
+716 VLEATY

-755 KKAEEMAKQ
+755 KKPEEMAKQ

-816 AHYPAAFMA
+816 AHYPAAYMA

-840 LIDECASMELTV
+840 LFDECTDMGLKV
-852 QPPDVNESVYAFHVS
+852 LPPDVNSSVYAFRVA
-867 GPLSIRFGLGAIKGV
+867 GPTSIRYGMGAIKGV

-893 RTARGPFQ
+893 RAKNGPFKT
-901 SLPDLCRRIDLQR
+901 LPDLCRRIDLQR
-914 VNRRVFDALI
+914 VNRRVFEALI
-924 RSGSLDRIGPNRA
+924 RSGSLDQIGPNRA
-937 TLTAELDRAMHL
+937 SLTAELERAMHL

-955 AMSVGQVDLFGLS
+955 AISVGQVDLFGLS
-968 AAPDSVVTDW
+968 AAENVAVADW
-978 NEATRLA
+978 SEAERLA

-994 LSGHPITPYQPDLKL
+994 LSGHPITPYEPDLKFL
-1009 LGCARLAD
+1009 VSARLAD
-1017 VISGPKPAAPIDG
+1017 VGGPKPPAPLDG
-1030 ARSWSAGKAA
+1030 VRNWSAGKPA

-1070 LYEEIFQQHRDIIV
+1070 LYEEVFQQHRDIIV

-1144 MLKPYLRGPCGVSV
+1144 VLKPYLRGPCGVSV
-1158 VVNRPEYSGRLNLA
+1158 AVNRADYSGKVNLPDA
-1172 DTWSVRASRELLD
+1172 WSVRPTRELLD
-1185 KLSALVGRD
+1185 RLSALVGRE

>member
-1 LRLHTEYSLVD
+1 MSQFVHLRLHTEYSLLD

-20 MAAVSSAGMPAV
+20 MAAVAEARMPSI

-47 KEALSAGV
+47 KEAQATGV

-63 WIREVGERAPPSR
+63 WIREAGERTPPSR
-76 IVFLCQDL
+76 IVFLCQNL
-84 VGYRHLTQL
+84 IGYRHLTQL
-93 VTRSFLEGQQ
+93 VTRSFLEGQS
-103 RGAPMLERSWL
+103 RGVPMMDRSWL
-114 QSDMLRGLIVL
+114 TAPALEGLIVL
-125 SGGAEGDI
+125 SGGAEGDV
-133 GQAITRGR
+133 GQALVRGKL
-141 DDEAARCLA
+141 DEAARALT
-150 RWQALCG
+150 RWQGLCG

-166 TGRAGEEA
+166 TGRAGEA
-174 HAEAVIDLALERGVA
+174 ACSDSVLDLARAQGVPA
-189 AIATNDV
+189 VATNDV
-196 RFLTRAEFDAHE
+196 RFLKREEFEAHE
-208 ARVCIHDGALLA
+208 ARVCIREGALLA
-220 DPARARRY
+220 DTSRPRRY
-228 SEEQYLKSPA
+228 SEEQYLKTPA
-238 EMAEL
+238 EMSEL
-243 FKDMPELLDNT
+243 FADAPELLANSV
-254 IEISKR
+254 EIAKR
-260 CSLEIRLGSSMLPAY
+260 CSLEIRLGASMLPAY
-275 PVPAGSNTEDFLR
+275 PVPEGSTTEDFLR
-288 DEAVRGLG
+288 GEARRGLG
-296 ARLTASQIA
+296 SRLDEAQSKGGRPPDSDGYDARLQ
-305 GDGRTAADGR
+305 
-315 TADVARAVANEARMA
+315 
-330 DEVRA
+330 
-335 AANEMRAAN
+335 
-344 DACAVA
+344 
-350 NEARTAAS
+350 
-358 DPRTPAYQ
+358 
-366 ARLDLELGVICSMG
+366 LELSVICSMG

-391 IRWARENGVPV
+391 IRWAREHGVPV

-412 LVAYVLGI
+412 LVAFALGI

-482 KAVVRDVGRV
+482 KAVIRDVGRV

-497 GYVDKIAKLI
+497 GYVDKIAKLV

-515 DKALEQEEELK
+515 DKALEQEEELR
-526 RLYSGDAEVRELID
+526 RLYAGDAEVRELID
-540 LARTLEGLARNA
+540 LARALEGLARNA

-568 FTPLYCEEGSTTPVT
+568 FTPLYCEEGGSAPVT

-607 IIDWAVRDINTKRA
+607 IIDWAVRDINAIRA
-621 SLGEAPLV
+621 AAGEPPL
-629 ISALPM
+629 SMGALPM
-635 DDAATYQ
+635 DDPGTYQ

-716 VLAATY
+716 VLEATY

-755 KKAEEMAKQ
+755 KKPEEMAKQ

-777 REAQATHIFDLMEK
+777 REAQATMIFDLMEK

-840 LIDECASMELTV
+840 LIDEASSMKLTV
-852 QPPDVNESVYAFHVS
+852 QPPDVNESDYAFRVA
-867 GPLSIRFGLGAIKGV
+867 GPASIRYGMGAIKGV
-882 GASAVEAIIEE
+882 GESAVQAIVDE
-893 RTARGPFQ
+893 RSANGAYR

-914 VNRRVFDALI
+914 VNKRVFEALI
-924 RSGSLDRIGPNRA
+924 KSGSLDHLGPNRA
-937 TLTAELDRAMHL
+937 TLTAELERAMHL

-955 AMSVGQVDLFGLS
+955 AMSVGQVDLFGL
-968 AAPDSVVTDW
+968 AAAENTAVADW
-978 NEATRLA
+978 NDAERLA

-994 LSGHPITPYQPDLKL
+994 LSGHPISPYEPDLKFL
-1009 LGCARLAD
+1009 VSARLAD
-1017 VISGPKPAAPIDG
+1017 VGG
-1030 ARSWSAGKAA
+1030 ARPSAPMGERGWSQGKPA

-1070 LYEEIFQQHRDIIV
+1070 LFEETFQQYRDIIV

-1089 IIDGT
+1089 IVDGM

-1109 SLMDIDRARERFAR
+1109 TLMDIDRARERFAR
-1123 RLWLRWPAEFDGPQG
+1123 RLWLRWPAEFDGPAG
-1138 MNRFEQ
+1138 LKRFED
-1144 MLKPYLRGPCGVSV
+1144 LLRPYLKGPCGVSV
-1158 VVNRPEYSGRLNLA
+1158 AVSRADYTGRLNLA
-1172 DTWSVRASRELLD
+1172 DSWSVRPSRELLD
-1185 KLSALVGRD
+1185 KLSALVGRE

-1202 RNDVRG
+1202 RNDIRG
-1208 EETSSWR
+1208 EETS

>member
-1 LRLHTEYSLVD
+1 VHLRLHTEYSLLD

-20 MAAVSSAGMPAV
+20 MTAVAAAGMPAV
-32 ALTDQSNLFA
+32 GLTDQSNLFA

-47 KEALSAGV
+47 KEALSTGI

-63 WIREVGERAPPSR
+63 WIREADERAPSR

-84 VGYRHLTQL
+84 VGYRHLTEL
-93 VTRSFLEGQQ
+93 VTRTFLQGQQ
-103 RGAPMLERSWL
+103 RGVPMLERKWL
-114 QSDMLRGLIVL
+114 DSEMLRGLIVL
-125 SGGAEGDI
+125 SGGADGDV
-133 GQAITRGR
+133 GQAINRGR
-141 DDEAARCLA
+141 DDEAARCLT
-150 RWQALCG
+150 RWQDLCG

-174 HAEAVIDLALERGVA
+174 HAQAALELAQVRGVA
-189 AIATNDV
+189 AVATNDV
-196 RFLTRAEFDAHE
+196 RFLTRADFEAHE

-220 DPARARRY
+220 DPSRARRY
-228 SEEQYLKSPA
+228 SEEQYLKSTA

-243 FKDMPELLDNT
+243 FADAPELLDNSV
-254 IEISKR
+254 EIAKR
-260 CSLEIRLGSSMLPAY
+260 CSLEIRLGASMLPAY
-275 PVPAGSNTEDFLR
+275 PVPEGSFTEGYLR
-288 DEAVRGLG
+288 EEAARGLE
-296 ARLTASQIA
+296 ARLA
-305 GDGRTAADGR
+305 GVRAGATETSAADY
-315 TADVARAVANEARMA
+315 A
-330 DEVRA
+330 
-335 AANEMRAAN
+335 
-344 DACAVA
+344 
-350 NEARTAAS
+350 
-358 DPRTPAYQ
+358 

-412 LVAYVLGI
+412 LVAYALGI

-526 RLYSGDAEVRELID
+526 RLYEGDADIRELID
-540 LARTLEGLARNA
+540 LARSLEGLARNA

-607 IIDWAVRDINTKRA
+607 IIDWAVRDINISRA
-621 SLGEAPLV
+621 LTHEAPLV
-629 ISALPM
+629 IGALPM
-635 DDAATYQ
+635 DDAATYA

-690 MVEDFISRKHDT
+690 MVEDFIARKHDT

-840 LIDECASMELTV
+840 LIDECAGIGLTV
-852 QPPDVNESVYAFHVS
+852 QPPDVNESLFAFHVS
-867 GPLSIRFGLGAIKGV
+867 GPMSIRYGMGAIKGV

-893 RTARGPFQ
+893 RQRNGAFQ
-901 SLPDLCRRIDLQR
+901 SLPDLCRRIDLQK

-968 AAPDSVVTDW
+968 AAPDTAVADW
-978 NEATRLA
+978 TEAQRLA

-994 LSGHPITPYQPDLKL
+994 LSGHPITPYEPDLKFL
-1009 LGCARLAD
+1009 VSARLAD
-1017 VISGPKPAAPIDG
+1017 VGGPKPAAPVDG
-1030 ARSWSAGKAA
+1030 ARSWSAGKPA

-1089 IIDGT
+1089 IVDGT

-1109 SLMDIDRARERFAR
+1109 SLMDIDRARERYAR
-1123 RLWLRWPAEFDGPQG
+1123 RLWLRWPTEFDGPQG

-1144 MLKPYLRGPCGVSV
+1144 VLKPHLRGPCGVSIA
-1158 VVNRPEYSGRLNLA
+1158 VNRPDYCGRLNLA
-1172 DTWSVRASRELLD
+1172 GAWSVHASRSLLD
-1185 KLSALVGRD
+1185 KLTDLVGRD
-1194 GWYLVYGP
+1194 GWYLVYGQ
-1202 RNDVRG
+1202 RSDVRG
-1208 EETSSWR
+1208 EETSSWQ

>member
-1 LRLHTEYSLVD
+1 LPPFVHLRLHTEYSLLD

-20 MAAVSSAGMPAV
+20 MLAVAAAGMPAV

-47 KEALSAGV
+47 KEAQAVGV
-55 KPLIGVDA
+55 KPLIGVDV
-63 WIREVGERAPPSR
+63 WIREAGSNTPPSR
-76 IVFLCQDL
+76 LAFLCQNL
-84 VGYRHLTQL
+84 AGYRHLTQL
-93 VTRSFLEGQQ
+93 VTRSYLEGQR

-114 QSDMLRGLIVL
+114 QPAVLQGLIVL
-125 SGGAEGDI
+125 SGGQEGDI
-133 GQAITRGR
+133 GQALARGK
-141 DDEAARCLA
+141 DEEAARCLA
-150 RWQALCG
+150 RWQGLCG
-157 DRFYLEVQR
+157 DRFYLEIQR
-166 TGRAGEEA
+166 TGRAGEQA
-174 HAEAVIDLALERGVA
+174 YAETAVDLAREHGVPA
-189 AIATNDV
+189 VATNDV
-196 RFLTRAEFDAHE
+196 RFLTRAEFEAHE
-208 ARVCIHDGALLA
+208 ARVCIHEGALLA
-220 DPARARRY
+220 DPSRARRY

-243 FKDMPELLDNT
+243 FADLPELLVNSV
-254 IEISKR
+254 EIAKR
-260 CSLEIRLGSSMLPAY
+260 CSLEIKLGASMLPAY
-275 PVPAGSNTEDFLR
+275 PVPSGASTESFLR
-288 DEAVRGLG
+288 EEAERGL
-296 ARLTASQIA
+296 AERLEQAKTLRGVERDAQ
-305 GDGRTAADGR
+305 TY
-315 TADVARAVANEARMA
+315 AV
-330 DEVRA
+330 
-335 AANEMRAAN
+335 
-344 DACAVA
+344 
-350 NEARTAAS
+350 
-358 DPRTPAYQ
+358 
-366 ARLDLELGVICSMG
+366 RLDLELGVICAMG

-412 LVAYVLGI
+412 LVAFVLGI

-461 VANKYGRERVSQII
+461 VANKYGRDRVSQII

-497 GYVDKIAKLI
+497 SYVDKIAKLI
-507 PFEIGITL
+507 PFEIGMTL
-515 DKALEQEEELK
+515 DKALEQEEELR
-526 RLYSGDAEVRELID
+526 RLYEGDSDVRELID
-540 LARTLEGLARNA
+540 LARTLEGLSRNA

-607 IIDWAVRDINTKRA
+607 VIDWAVRDINAGRA
-621 SLGEAPLV
+621 LANEPPLV
-629 ISALPM
+629 MSALPM
-635 DDAATYQ
+635 DDVATYQ
-642 LLKSCKTT
+642 LLKTCKTT

-690 MVEDFISRKHDT
+690 MVEDFIARKHDT

-716 VLAATY
+716 VLEATY

-825 AVLSSDMDKTDKVVT
+825 AVLSADMDKTEKVVT
-840 LIDECASMELTV
+840 LIDECASMGLTV
-852 QPPDVNESVYAFHVS
+852 HPPDVNESVYVFRIE
-867 GPLSIRFGLGAIKGV
+867 GRESIRYGMGAIKGV
-882 GASAVEAIIEE
+882 GESAVQAIIEE
-893 RTARGPFQ
+893 REARGPYQ

-914 VNRRVFDALI
+914 VNRRVFEALI
-924 RSGSLDRIGPNRA
+924 KSGSLDRIGPNRA

-968 AAPDSVVTDW
+968 PAPNLIVADW
-978 NEATRLA
+978 SEAQRLA

-994 LSGHPITPYQPDLKL
+994 LSGHPITPYEPDLKFL
-1009 LGCARLAD
+1009 VSARLVD
-1017 VISGPKPAAPIDG
+1017 VGGPKPTPALADRGGERI
-1030 ARSWSAGKAA
+1030 WSQAKPA

-1058 ILDDRSARLEVS
+1058 ILDDRSARLEVG
-1070 LYEEIFQQHRDIIV
+1070 LYEETFQQYRDIIV

-1089 IIDGT
+1089 IVEGS

-1109 SLMDIDRARERFAR
+1109 TLMDIDRARERFAR
-1123 RLWLRWPAEFDGPQG
+1123 RLWLRWPEQFDGPTG
-1138 MNRFEQ
+1138 MQRFED
-1144 MLKPYLRGPCGVSV
+1144 MLKPYLKGPCGVSV
-1158 VVNRPEYSGRLNLA
+1158 VVNRAEYCGRLNLA
-1172 DTWSVRASRELLD
+1172 DSWSVRPTRELLD

-1202 RNDVRG
+1202 RNDMRG

>member
-1 LRLHTEYSLVD
+1 MSQFVHLRLHTEYSLLD

-20 MAAVSSAGMPAV
+20 MAAVVAAAMPAV

-47 KEALSAGV
+47 KEAQGAGV

-63 WIREVGERAPPSR
+63 WIRDGERSSSR
-76 IVFLCQDL
+76 IVFLCQNL
-84 VGYRHLTQL
+84 IGYRHLTQL

-103 RGAPMLERSWL
+103 RGAPMLERAWL
-114 QSDMLRGLIVL
+114 ERDTLEGLIVL
-125 SGGAEGDI
+125 SGGAEGDV
-133 GQAITRGR
+133 GQALARGKE
-141 DDEAARCLA
+141 DEAARCLA

-166 TGRAGEEA
+166 TGRAGEPA
-174 HAEAVIDLALERGVA
+174 YSEAVLDLAQERGVA
-189 AIATNDV
+189 AVATNDV
-196 RFLTRAEFDAHE
+196 RFLTRSEFEAHE

-220 DPARARRY
+220 DSSRARRY
-228 SEEQYLKSPA
+228 SEEQYLKTPD

-243 FKDMPELLDNT
+243 FADVPELLVNT
-254 IEISKR
+254 VEVAKR
-260 CSLEIRLGSSMLPAY
+260 CSLEIKLGASMLPAY
-275 PVPAGSNTEDFLR
+275 PVPAGSTTEQFLR
-288 DEAVRGLG
+288 DESQRGL
-296 ARLTASQIA
+296 AERLNQ
-305 GDGRTAADGR
+305 
-315 TADVARAVANEARMA
+315 ARALHGVAP
-330 DEVRA
+330 
-335 AANEMRAAN
+335 
-344 DACAVA
+344 DAV
-350 NEARTAAS
+350 T
-358 DPRTPAYQ
+358 YGG
-366 ARLDLELGVICSMG
+366 RLALELGVICSMG

-412 LVAYVLGI
+412 LVAFALGI

-461 VANKYGRERVSQII
+461 VAKKYGRERVSQII

-515 DKALEQEEELK
+515 DKALAQEDELR
-526 RLYSGDAEVRELID
+526 RLYDGDEDVRELID

-607 IIDWAVRDINTKRA
+607 IIDWAVRDINAQRA
-621 SLGEAPLV
+621 REGQSELV
-629 ISALPM
+629 MSSLPM

-690 MVEDFISRKHDT
+690 MVDDFIARKHDT

-716 VLAATY
+716 VLEATY

-755 KKAEEMAKQ
+755 KKPEEMAKQ
-764 RSVFVSGAVARGV
+764 RSVFVDGAVARGV
-777 REAQATHIFDLMEK
+777 REAQATMIFDLMEK

-840 LIDECASMELTV
+840 LIDECAGMNLIVE
-852 QPPDVNESVYAFHVS
+852 PPDVNESVYAFKVS
-867 GPLSIRFGLGAIKGV
+867 GPKSIRYGMGAIKGV

-893 RTARGPFQ
+893 RTANGLYRN
-901 SLPDLCRRIDLQR
+901 LPDLCRRVDLQR
-914 VNRRVFDALI
+914 VNRRVFEALI
-924 RSGSLDRIGPNRA
+924 RSGSLDRIGANRA
-937 TLTAELDRAMHL
+937 SLTAQLDRAVHL

-955 AMSVGQVDLFGLS
+955 AMSVGQVDLFGLN
-968 AAPDSVVTDW
+968 AAEDTRIEEWPD
-978 NEATRLA
+978 AQRLA

-994 LSGHPITPYQPDLKL
+994 LTGHPITPYEPDLKFL
-1009 LGCARLAD
+1009 VGARLAD
-1017 VISGPKPAAPIDG
+1017 VGGAKPVAPKPVPG
-1030 ARSWSAGKAA
+1030 VERSWSTAKGRPA

-1058 ILDDRSARLEVS
+1058 ILDDRTGRLEVS
-1070 LYEEIFQQHRDIIV
+1070 LFEETFQQHRDIIV

-1089 IIDGT
+1089 VVDGS
-1094 LRFDDFIEAWRLQAK
+1094 LRYDDFIEAWRVQAK

-1123 RLWLRWPAEFDGPQG
+1123 RLWLKWPAAFDGPSG
-1138 MNRFEQ
+1138 MNRFEE
-1144 MLKPYLRGPCGVSV
+1144 MLKPYTRGPCGVSV
-1158 VVNRPEYSGRLNLA
+1158 VINRSDFSGRLNLGDA
-1172 DTWSVRASRELLD
+1172 WSIRPTRELLD
-1185 KLSALVGRD
+1185 KLSAVVGRD
-1194 GWYLVYGP
+1194 GWHLVYGP
-1202 RNDVRG
+1202 RNDIRG
-1208 EETSSWR
+1208 EETSSWQ

>member
-1 LRLHTEYSLVD
+1 MRLHTEYSLVD

-63 WIREVGERAPPSR
+63 WIREMGERAPPSR

-103 RGAPMLERSWL
+103 RGAPMLERNWL

-133 GQAITRGR
+133 GQAIARGR

-189 AIATNDV
+189 ALATNDV

-220 DPARARRY
+220 DPGRARRY

-254 IEISKR
+254 VEISKR
-260 CSLEIRLGSSMLPAY
+260 CSLEIRLGSSILPAY

-296 ARLTASQIA
+296 ARLTASQIVDDARAA
-305 GDGRTAADGR
+305 GDGRT
-315 TADVARAVANEARMA
+315 
-330 DEVRA
+330 
-335 AANEMRAAN
+335 
-344 DACAVA
+344 A
-350 NEARTAAS
+350 NEARTAAN
-358 DPRTPAYQ
+358 DPRTAAYQ

-526 RLYSGDAEVRELID
+526 RLYAGDAEVRELID

-621 SLGEAPLV
+621 LLGEAPLV
-629 ISALPM
+629 MSALPM
-635 DDAATYQ
+635 DDAATYR

-777 REAQATHIFDLMEK
+777 RETQATHIFDLMEK

-840 LIDECASMELTV
+840 LIDECANMELTV

-893 RTARGPFQ
+893 RTAKGAFQ

-968 AAPDSVVTDW
+968 AGATDSVVTDW

-994 LSGHPITPYQPDLKL
+994 LSGHPITPYEPDLKL

-1017 VISGPKPAAPIDG
+1017 VVSGPKPAAPIDG

>member
-1 LRLHTEYSLVD
+1 LSQFVHLRLHTEYSLLD

-20 MAAVSSAGMPAV
+20 MAAVAAAGMPAV

-47 KEALSAGV
+47 KEALGAGV

-63 WIREVGERAPPSR
+63 WIRETGERVASR

-84 VGYRHLTQL
+84 NGYRHLTQL
-93 VTRSFLEGQQ
+93 VTRSFLQGQQ

-114 QSDMLRGLIVL
+114 QRDVLQGLIVL

-133 GQAITRGR
+133 GQALVRGR
-141 DDEAARCLA
+141 DDEASRRLA
-150 RWQALCG
+150 AWQSLCG

-166 TGRAGEEA
+166 TGRAGEDA
-174 HAEAVIDLALERGVA
+174 HAQAVMELARERGVA
-189 AIATNDV
+189 AVATNDV
-196 RFLTRAEFDAHE
+196 RFLTRAEFEAHE
-208 ARVCIHDGALLA
+208 ARVCIHDGALLT
-220 DPARARRY
+220 DPSRTRRY

-238 EMAEL
+238 EMAAL
-243 FKDMPELLDNT
+243 FADAPELLQNT
-254 IEISKR
+254 VEVAKR
-260 CSLEIRLGSSMLPAY
+260 CSLQIRLGASMLPAY
-275 PVPAGSNTEDFLR
+275 PVPAGSDTEGFLR
-288 DEAVRGLG
+288 AEAARGLERRLAAG
-296 ARLTASQIA
+296 AGTGTGA
-305 GDGRTAADGR
+305 GRGTGAGTGTGAGSAAAADS
-315 TADVARAVANEARMA
+315 
-330 DEVRA
+330 RA
-335 AANEMRAAN
+335 AAY
-344 DACAVA
+344 
-350 NEARTAAS
+350 EAR
-358 DPRTPAYQ
+358 
-366 ARLDLELGVICSMG
+366 LELELGVICSMG

-391 IRWARENGVPV
+391 IRWARDNGVPV

-526 RLYSGDAEVRELID
+526 RLYEGDSDIRELID
-540 LARTLEGLARNA
+540 LARSLEGLARNA

-607 IIDWAVRDINTKRA
+607 IIDWAMRDINESRGLA
-621 SLGEAPLV
+621 GEEPLV
-629 ISALPM
+629 MNALPM

-690 MVEDFISRKHDT
+690 MVEDFIARKHDT

-716 VLAATY
+716 VLEATY

-805 ALLSYQTAWLK
+805 AVLSYQTAWLK

-840 LIDECASMELTV
+840 LIDECAGMGLTV
-852 QPPDVNESVYAFHVS
+852 LPPDVNESVYAFHVS
-867 GPLSIRFGLGAIKGV
+867 GPMSIRYGMGAIKGV

-893 RTARGPFQ
+893 RTRDGSYA
-901 SLPDLCRRIDLQR
+901 SLPDLCRRIDLAR

-955 AMSVGQVDLFGLS
+955 AVSVGQVDLFGLS
-968 AAPDSVVTDW
+968 AAPDDAVADW
-978 NEATRLA
+978 TEAQRLA

-994 LSGHPITPYQPDLKL
+994 LSGHPITPYEPDLKFL
-1009 LGCARLAD
+1009 VSARLAD
-1017 VISGPKPAAPIDG
+1017 VGGPKPAASPDG
-1030 ARSWSAGKAA
+1030 GRTWSAGKPA

-1089 IIDGT
+1089 IVDGT

-1123 RLWLRWPAEFDGPQG
+1123 RLWLRWPADYDGPQG
-1138 MNRFEQ
+1138 LNRFEQ
-1144 MLKPYLRGPCGVSV
+1144 VLKPHLRGPCGVSIAI
-1158 VVNRPEYSGRLNLA
+1158 NRPDYLGRLNLGSA
-1172 DTWSVRASRELLD
+1172 WSVHASRALLD
-1185 KLSALVGRD
+1185 KLTDLVGRD
-1194 GWYLVYGP
+1194 GWYLVYGQ
-1202 RNDVRG
+1202 RNDVLG
-1208 EETSSWR
+1208 EESSSWQ

>member
-1 LRLHTEYSLVD
+1 LTPFVHLRLHTEYSLLD

-20 MAAVSSAGMPAV
+20 MLAVAAAGMPAV

-47 KEALSAGV
+47 KEAQAVGV
-55 KPLIGVDA
+55 KPLIGVDV
-63 WIREVGERAPPSR
+63 WIREAGSNTPPSR
-76 IVFLCQDL
+76 LAFLCQNL
-84 VGYRHLTQL
+84 AGYRHLTQL
-93 VTRSFLEGQQ
+93 VTRSYLEGQR

-114 QSDMLRGLIVL
+114 QPAVLQGLIVL
-125 SGGAEGDI
+125 SGGQEGDI
-133 GQAITRGR
+133 GQALARGK
-141 DDEAARCLA
+141 DEEAARCLA
-150 RWQALCG
+150 RWQGLCG
-157 DRFYLEVQR
+157 DRFYLEIQR
-166 TGRAGEEA
+166 TGRAGEQA
-174 HAEAVIDLALERGVA
+174 YAETAVDLAREHGVPA
-189 AIATNDV
+189 VATNDV
-196 RFLTRAEFDAHE
+196 RFLTRAEFEAHE
-208 ARVCIHDGALLA
+208 ARVCIHEGALLA
-220 DPARARRY
+220 DPSRARRY

-243 FKDMPELLDNT
+243 FADLPELLVNSV
-254 IEISKR
+254 EIAKR
-260 CSLEIRLGSSMLPAY
+260 CSLEIKLGASMLPAY
-275 PVPAGSNTEDFLR
+275 PVPSGASTESFLR
-288 DEAVRGLG
+288 EEAERGL
-296 ARLTASQIA
+296 AERLEQAKTLRGVERDAQ
-305 GDGRTAADGR
+305 TY
-315 TADVARAVANEARMA
+315 AV
-330 DEVRA
+330 
-335 AANEMRAAN
+335 
-344 DACAVA
+344 
-350 NEARTAAS
+350 
-358 DPRTPAYQ
+358 
-366 ARLDLELGVICSMG
+366 RLDLELGVICAMG

-412 LVAYVLGI
+412 LVAFVLGI

-461 VANKYGRERVSQII
+461 VANKYGRDRVSQII

-497 GYVDKIAKLI
+497 SYVDKIAKLI
-507 PFEIGITL
+507 PFEIGMTL
-515 DKALEQEEELK
+515 DKALEQEEELR
-526 RLYSGDAEVRELID
+526 RLYEGDSDVRELID
-540 LARTLEGLARNA
+540 LARTLEGLSRNA

-607 IIDWAVRDINTKRA
+607 VIDWAVRDINAGRA
-621 SLGEAPLV
+621 LANEPPLV
-629 ISALPM
+629 MSALPM
-635 DDAATYQ
+635 DDVATYQ
-642 LLKSCKTT
+642 LLKTCKTT

-690 MVEDFISRKHDT
+690 MVDDFIARKHDT

-716 VLAATY
+716 VLEATY

-825 AVLSSDMDKTDKVVT
+825 AVLSADMDKTEKVVT
-840 LIDECASMELTV
+840 LIDECASMGLTV
-852 QPPDVNESVYAFHVS
+852 HPPDVNESVYVFRIE
-867 GPLSIRFGLGAIKGV
+867 GRESIRYGMGAIKGV
-882 GASAVEAIIEE
+882 GESAVQAIIEE
-893 RTARGPFQ
+893 REARGPYQ

-914 VNRRVFDALI
+914 VNRRVFEALI
-924 RSGSLDRIGPNRA
+924 KSGSLDRIGPNRA

-968 AAPDSVVTDW
+968 PAPNLIVADW
-978 NEATRLA
+978 SEAQRLA

-994 LSGHPITPYQPDLKL
+994 LSGHPITPYEPDLKFL
-1009 LGCARLAD
+1009 VSARLVD
-1017 VISGPKPAAPIDG
+1017 VGGPKPTPALADRGGERI
-1030 ARSWSAGKAA
+1030 WSQAKPA

-1058 ILDDRSARLEVS
+1058 ILDDRSARLEVG
-1070 LYEEIFQQHRDIIV
+1070 LYEETFQQYRDIIV

-1089 IIDGT
+1089 IVEGS

-1109 SLMDIDRARERFAR
+1109 TLMDIDRARERFAR
-1123 RLWLRWPAEFDGPQG
+1123 RLWLRWPEQFDGPTG
-1138 MNRFEQ
+1138 MQRFED
-1144 MLKPYLRGPCGVSV
+1144 MLKPYLKGPCGVSV
-1158 VVNRPEYSGRLNLA
+1158 VVNRAEYCGRLNLA
-1172 DTWSVRASRELLD
+1172 DSWSVRPTRELLD

-1202 RNDVRG
+1202 RNDMRG

>member
-1 LRLHTEYSLVD
+1 
-12 GIVRVPEL
+12 
-20 MAAVSSAGMPAV
+20 
-32 ALTDQSNLFA
+32 
-42 MVKFY
+42 
-47 KEALSAGV
+47 
-55 KPLIGVDA
+55 
-63 WIREVGERAPPSR
+63 
-76 IVFLCQDL
+76 
-84 VGYRHLTQL
+84 
-93 VTRSFLEGQQ
+93 
-103 RGAPMLERSWL
+103 
-114 QSDMLRGLIVL
+114 
-125 SGGAEGDI
+125 
-133 GQAITRGR
+133 
-141 DDEAARCLA
+141 
-150 RWQALCG
+150 
-157 DRFYLEVQR
+157 
-166 TGRAGEEA
+166 
-174 HAEAVIDLALERGVA
+174 
-189 AIATNDV
+189 
-196 RFLTRAEFDAHE
+196 
-208 ARVCIHDGALLA
+208 
-220 DPARARRY
+220 
-228 SEEQYLKSPA
+228 
-238 EMAEL
+238 
-243 FKDMPELLDNT
+243 
-254 IEISKR
+254 
-260 CSLEIRLGSSMLPAY
+260 
-275 PVPAGSNTEDFLR
+275 
-288 DEAVRGLG
+288 
-296 ARLTASQIA
+296 
-305 GDGRTAADGR
+305 
-315 TADVARAVANEARMA
+315 
-330 DEVRA
+330 
-335 AANEMRAAN
+335 
-344 DACAVA
+344 
-350 NEARTAAS
+350 
-358 DPRTPAYQ
+358 
-366 ARLDLELGVICSMG
+366 VICSMG

-526 RLYSGDAEVRELID
+526 RLYEADSEVHELID

-607 IIDWAVRDINTKRA
+607 IIDWAVRGINKERA
-621 SLGEAPLV
+621 GAGEPPLV
-629 ISALPM
+629 MSALPM
-635 DDAATYQ
+635 DDAATYA
-642 LLKSCKTT
+642 LLKTTRTT

-690 MVEDFISRKHDT
+690 MVEDFIARKHDT
-702 SGATIDYLHPDLKP
+702 TGATIDYLHPDLKP

-764 RSVFVSGAVARGV
+764 RTVFVSGAVARGV
-777 REAQATHIFDLMEK
+777 RETQATHIFDLMEK

-840 LIDECASMELTV
+840 LIDECAGMELTV

-867 GPLSIRFGLGAIKGV
+867 GPMSIRYGMGAIKGV
-882 GASAVEAIIEE
+882 GASAVETIIEE
-893 RTARGPFQ
+893 RTAHGPFS

-937 TLTAELDRAMHL
+937 TLTAELDRAMQL

-968 AAPDSVVTDW
+968 AAPDSVVDDW
-978 NEATRLA
+978 SEAQRLA

-994 LSGHPITPYQPDLKL
+994 LSGHPITPYEPDLKL

-1017 VISGPKPAAPIDG
+1017 VVSTPKPAAAADG
-1030 ARSWSAGKAA
+1030 VRSWSAGKAA

-1070 LYEEIFQQHRDIIV
+1070 LYEETFQQHRDIIV

-1109 SLMDIDRARERFAR
+1109 SLVDIDRARERFAR

-1144 MLKPYLRGPCGVSV
+1144 ILKPYLRGPCGVSV
-1158 VVNRPEYSGRLNLA
+1158 AVNRPDYTGRLNLA
-1172 DTWSVRASRELLD
+1172 DTWSVRPTRELLD
-1185 KLSALVGRD
+1185 KLSSVVGRD

-1202 RNDVRG
+1202 RSDVRG

>member
-1 LRLHTEYSLVD
+1 
-12 GIVRVPEL
+12 
-20 MAAVSSAGMPAV
+20 M
-32 ALTDQSNLFA
+32 
-42 MVKFY
+42 
-47 KEALSAGV
+47 
-55 KPLIGVDA
+55 
-63 WIREVGERAPPSR
+63 
-76 IVFLCQDL
+76 
-84 VGYRHLTQL
+84 
-93 VTRSFLEGQQ
+93 
-103 RGAPMLERSWL
+103 
-114 QSDMLRGLIVL
+114 
-125 SGGAEGDI
+125 
-133 GQAITRGR
+133 
-141 DDEAARCLA
+141 
-150 RWQALCG
+150 
-157 DRFYLEVQR
+157 
-166 TGRAGEEA
+166 
-174 HAEAVIDLALERGVA
+174 
-189 AIATNDV
+189 
-196 RFLTRAEFDAHE
+196 TRADFEAHE

-220 DPARARRY
+220 DPARPRRY

-243 FKDMPELLDNT
+243 FADCPELLMNT
-254 IEISKR
+254 VEVAKR
-260 CSLEIRLGSSMLPAY
+260 CSLEIKLGASMLPAY
-275 PVPAGSNTEDFLR
+275 PVPVGSTTEDYLR
-288 DEAVRGLG
+288 DEAQRGLRD
-296 ARLTASQIA
+296 RL
-305 GDGRTAADGR
+305 AA
-315 TADVARAVANEARMA
+315 
-330 DEVRA
+330 
-335 AANEMRAAN
+335 
-344 DACAVA
+344 
-350 NEARTAAS
+350 
-358 DPRTPAYQ
+358 TPAPGSAPRVREEYEQ
-366 ARLDLELGVICSMG
+366 RLALELGVICSMG

-448 DFCMEGRDRVIEY
+448 DFCMEGRDRVIDY
-461 VANKYGRERVSQII
+461 VAAKYGRERVSQII

-497 GYVDKIAKLI
+497 GYVDRIAKLI

-515 DKALEQEEELK
+515 DKALEQEEELAK
-526 RLYSGDAEVRELID
+526 LYGSDGEVRELID
-540 LARTLEGLARNA
+540 LARSLEGLARNA

-568 FTPLYCEEGSTTPVT
+568 FTPLYCEEGSSTPVT

-607 IIDWAVRDINTKRA
+607 IIDWAVRDINAAREA
-621 SLGEAPLV
+621 AGEAPLV
-629 ISALPM
+629 ITALPM

-642 LLKSCKTT
+642 LLKSCSTT

-690 MVEDFISRKHDT
+690 MVDDFIARKHDT
-702 SGATIDYLHPDLKP
+702 SGSAIDYLHPDLKP
-716 VLAATY
+716 VLEATY

-755 KKAEEMAKQ
+755 KKPEEMAKQ

-777 REAQATHIFDLMEK
+777 REQQATWIFDLMEK

-825 AVLSSDMDKTDKVVT
+825 AVLSADMDKTDKIVT
-840 LIDECASMELTV
+840 LIDECASMKLEVL
-852 QPPDVNESVYAFHVS
+852 PPAVNESVYAFKVA
-867 GPLSIRFGLGAIKGV
+867 GPASIRYGLGAIKGV
-882 GASAVEAIIEE
+882 GKAAVEALIAD
-893 RTARGPFQ
+893 RGARGPFT
-901 SLPDLCRRIDLQR
+901 SLADLCRRIDLSR
-914 VNRRVFDALI
+914 VNKRALEAMI
-924 RSGSLDRIGPNRA
+924 RSGCLDALGANRA
-937 TLTAELDRAMHL
+937 TLSAELERSMQL
-949 GEQNSR
+949 GEQNSL
-955 AMSVGQVDLFGLS
+955 AVSTGQDDLFGLG
-968 AAPDSVVTDW
+968 AAQAAVLPATGVLPDWT
-978 NEATRLA
+978 EAVRL
-985 GERETLGLF
+985 GYERETLGLF
-994 LSGHPITPYQPDLKL
+994 LSGHPITPYEPDLKFL
-1009 LGCARLAD
+1009 VSARLAD
-1017 VISGPKPAAPIDG
+1017 VGGPKPAPAPEG
-1030 ARSWSAGKAA
+1030 GRTWVAA
-1040 TVAGLVLEI
+1040 KTVTVAGLVLEI

-1058 ILDDRSARLEVS
+1058 ILDDRSGRLEVS
-1070 LYEEIFQQHRDIIV
+1070 LFEELFQQYREIIV

-1089 IIDGT
+1089 VIDGG

-1109 SLMDIDRARERFAR
+1109 ALLPIDKARERYAR

-1138 MNRFEQ
+1138 LNRFEEL
-1144 MLKPYLRGPCGVSV
+1144 LKPYLRGPCGISV
-1158 VVNRPEYSGRLNLA
+1158 AIQRPGFSGKLNLA
-1172 DTWSVRASRELLD
+1172 EAWSVRPTREFLD
-1185 KLSALVGRD
+1185 SLSALVGRD

-1202 RNDVRG
+1202 RSEVRG
-1208 EETSSWR
+1208 EESSSWR

>member
-1 LRLHTEYSLVD
+1 LRQLGQFVHLRLHTEYSLLD

-20 MAAVSSAGMPAV
+20 MAAVADVRMPAI

-47 KEALSAGV
+47 KGALAAGV

-63 WIREVGERAPPSR
+63 WIRECGERAPPTR
-76 IVFLCQDL
+76 IVFLCQNL
-84 VGYRHLTQL
+84 TGYRHLTQL

-103 RGAPMLERSWL
+103 RSVPMMERAWLESAVL
-114 QSDMLRGLIVL
+114 KGLIVL

-133 GQAITRGR
+133 GRALARGN
-141 DDEAARCLA
+141 DEEAARCLA
-150 RWQALCG
+150 RWQELCG
-157 DRFYLEVQR
+157 ERFYIEVQR
-166 TGRAGEEA
+166 TGRAGETAYSEA
-174 HAEAVIDLALERGVA
+174 AMDLARERGAPAV
-189 AIATNDV
+189 ATNDV
-196 RFLTRAEFDAHE
+196 RFLRRAEFEAHE
-208 ARVCIHDGALLA
+208 ARVCIREGALLA
-220 DPARARRY
+220 DPSRPRRY
-228 SEEQYLKSPA
+228 SEEQYLKTPE
-238 EMAEL
+238 EMSQL
-243 FKDMPELLDNT
+243 FADAPELIRNSV
-254 IEISKR
+254 EIAKR
-260 CSLEIRLGSSMLPAY
+260 CSLEIKLGASMLPAY
-275 PVPAGSNTEDFLR
+275 PVPDGSTTEGFLR
-288 DEAVRGLG
+288 EEAARGLALRLAEAQSLRG
-296 ARLTASQIA
+296 EARDAPAYAARL
-305 GDGRTAADGR
+305 
-315 TADVARAVANEARMA
+315 E
-330 DEVRA
+330 
-335 AANEMRAAN
+335 
-344 DACAVA
+344 
-350 NEARTAAS
+350 
-358 DPRTPAYQ
+358 
-366 ARLDLELGVICSMG
+366 LELGVICSMG

-391 IRWARENGVPV
+391 IRWARAHGVPV

-412 LVAYVLGI
+412 LVAYALGI

-448 DFCMEGRDRVIEY
+448 DFCMEGRDKVIEY
-461 VANKYGRERVSQII
+461 VANKFGRERVSQII

-482 KAVVRDVGRV
+482 KAVIRDVGRV

-497 GYVDKIAKLI
+497 GYVDKIAKLV

-515 DKALEQEEELK
+515 DKALEQEEELR
-526 RLYSGDAEVRELID
+526 RLYAGDSEVRELID
-540 LARTLEGLARNA
+540 LARALEGLARNA

-568 FTPLYCEEGSTTPVT
+568 FTPLYCEEGSSTPVT

-607 IIDWAVRDINTKRA
+607 IIDWAVRDINELRA
-621 SLGEAPLV
+621 QAREPPLV
-629 ISALPM
+629 MSALPM
-635 DDAATYQ
+635 DDVATYQ
-642 LLKSCKTT
+642 LLKSCRTT

-690 MVEDFISRKHDT
+690 MVDDFIARKHDT
-702 SGATIDYLHPDLKP
+702 SAATIDYLHADLKP
-716 VLAATY
+716 VLEATY

-755 KKAEEMAKQ
+755 KKPEEMAKQ
-764 RSVFVSGAVARGV
+764 RSVFVLGAVERGV
-777 REAQATHIFDLMEK
+777 KESQATHIFDLMEK

-805 ALLSYQTAWLK
+805 AVLSYQTAWLK

-840 LIDECASMELTV
+840 LIDECASMDLTV
-852 QPPDVNESVYAFHVS
+852 HPPDVNESVYAFRVA
-867 GPLSIRFGLGAIKGV
+867 GPMSIRYGMGAIKGV
-882 GASAVEAIIEE
+882 GQSAVQAIVDE
-893 RTARGPFQ
+893 RDARGAYQ

-914 VNRRVFDALI
+914 VNRRVFEALI
-924 RSGSLDRIGPNRA
+924 RSGSLDRLGPNRA

-968 AAPDSVVTDW
+968 HAENSAVADW
-978 NEATRLA
+978 SDAQRLA
-985 GERETLGLF
+985 GERETLGLY
-994 LSGHPITPYQPDLKL
+994 LSGHPITPYEPDLKFL
-1009 LGCARLAD
+1009 VSARLVD
-1017 VISGPKPAAPIDG
+1017 VGGPKPAAALG
-1030 ARSWSAGKAA
+1030 ERGWSQGKPA

-1070 LYEEIFQQHRDIIV
+1070 LFEETFQQYRDIVV

-1089 IIDGT
+1089 IVEGS

-1123 RLWLRWPAEFDGPQG
+1123 RLWLRWPEEFDGPQG
-1138 MNRFEQ
+1138 MSRFEV
-1144 MLKPYLRGPCGVSV
+1144 LLRPYLKGPCGVSIGV
-1158 VVNRPEYSGRLNLA
+1158 SRAEYCGRLNLP
-1172 DTWSVRASRELLD
+1172 DSWSVRPSRELLD
-1185 KLSALVGRD
+1185 KLSALVGRE

-1202 RNDVRG
+1202 RNDIRG